1 MKLGV
6 DCELQW
12 LIITGNPSQ
21 GAQRHDDCNKEGKS
35 KMNLCQYEFRH
46 SVNVLIREVS
56 LFKGEHTPTI
66 MRTPTVSN
74 ALLN

>member
-6 DCELQW
+6 DCELLW
-12 LIITGNPSQ
+12 LIIAGTPSQ
-21 GAQRHDDCNKEGKS
+21 GAQGHNDCNKEGKS

-66 MRTPTVSN
+66 MRTSTVSN

>member
-6 DCELQW
+6 DCELLW
-12 LIITGNPSQ
+12 LIIAGTPSQ
-21 GAQRHDDCNKEGKS
+21 GHKDCNKEGKS

-66 MRTPTVSN
+66 MRTSTVSN

>member
-1 MKLGV
+1 MAHNCRDSLTRSTR
-6 DCELQW
+6 D
-12 LIITGNPSQ
+12 N
-21 GAQRHDDCNKEGKS
+21 DCNKEGKS

-66 MRTPTVSN
+66 MRTSTVSN
-74 ALLN
+74 VLLN